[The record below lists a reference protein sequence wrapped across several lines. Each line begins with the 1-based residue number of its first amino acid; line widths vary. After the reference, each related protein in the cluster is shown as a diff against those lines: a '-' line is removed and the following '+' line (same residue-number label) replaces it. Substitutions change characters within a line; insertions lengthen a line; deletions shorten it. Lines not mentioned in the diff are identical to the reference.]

1 MDWFLYDTASVMKE
15 LTHFMPLVYFNTTW
29 KYHWSISE
37 NLLTFTCSKSTINNR
52 NTRKR
57 CEICS
62 KSTIETPERRQW
74 RKGKEIVNFFFF
86 LIHCVKSVQT
96 WSFFWPVFSCIPTE
110 YGDLFRKSPY
120 SGRIQENTDQKNSVF
135 GHISCIGWLI
145 KKQMVCRRFFS
156 CEQQDD
162 QYVTSHYCSGSL
174 LLANTKS
181 K

>member
-1 MDWFLYDTASVMKE
+1 MCDALRNFIPFVQCKKREKHPWRKVNFSKVAGFASHLFFSVFWIDIYLFHDGGRYHIETSPLIYSANQWTGFYMISTSVMEE

-74 RKGKEIVNFFFF
+74 RKGKEIVNFFPFP
-86 LIHCVKSVQT
+86 IHCVKSV
-96 WSFFWPVFSCIPTE
+96 
-110 YGDLFRKSPY
+110 
-120 SGRIQENTDQKNSVF
+120 
-135 GHISCIGWLI
+135 
-145 KKQMVCRRFFS
+145 
-156 CEQQDD
+156 
-162 QYVTSHYCSGSL
+162 
-174 LLANTKS
+174 
-181 K
+181 